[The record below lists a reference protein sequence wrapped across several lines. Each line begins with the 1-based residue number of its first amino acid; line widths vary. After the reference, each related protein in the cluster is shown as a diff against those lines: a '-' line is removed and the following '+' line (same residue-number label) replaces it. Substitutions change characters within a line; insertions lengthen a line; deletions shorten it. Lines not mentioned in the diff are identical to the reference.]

1 MVGSDGARHAQTLLG
16 TFAAARCLRDSHPGG
31 IAKGNPV
38 NLGVHARTLVCAAL
52 LAILGAC
59 SSPIQSSSPEP
70 TTSGSSSVSPKS
82 ADASPKAVSFSKSYR
97 YSDGITVAITGVA
110 HGQLG
115 AGQPTN
121 DPDAKEG
128 DPYTVLSVTVHN
140 GTAKSFDAL
149 FQGTLRYGNDKTVAY
164 QMGLDDMGGVVT
176 LAPGETSH
184 SYDIGFLLPVEARD
198 NIDLEISIDAGQHG
212 PAAFTGS
219 IAKARS

>member
-1 MVGSDGARHAQTLLG
+1 
-16 TFAAARCLRDSHPGG
+16 
-31 IAKGNPV
+31 V
-38 NLGVHARTLVCAAL
+38 NLGVRARTLVCAAL

-70 TTSGSSSVSPKS
+70 TTSGSSSVSPKA

-97 YSDGITVAITGVA
+97 YPDGITVAITGVA

-121 DPDAKEG
+121 APDAKEG
-128 DPYTVLSVTVHN
+128 DPYTVLTVTVHN

-149 FQGTLRYGNDKTVAY
+149 IQGTLRYGNDKTVAY
-164 QMGLDDMGGVVT
+164 QMGLDDIGGVVT
-176 LAPGETSH
+176 LAPGQTSH
-184 SYDIGFLLPVEARD
+184 PYDIGFLLPVEARD
-198 NIDLEISIDAGQHG
+198 NVDLEIPIDAGQHG

-219 IAKARS
+219 ITKARS